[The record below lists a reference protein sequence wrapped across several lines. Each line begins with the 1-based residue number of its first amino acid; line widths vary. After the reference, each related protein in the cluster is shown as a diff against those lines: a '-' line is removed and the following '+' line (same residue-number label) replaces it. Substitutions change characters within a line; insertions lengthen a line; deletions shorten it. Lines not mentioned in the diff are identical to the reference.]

1 MTPTAPLRHPLDIE
15 GVPRTPRADALRDAL
30 AARVVIADGAMGTM
44 LQRYEPTLDDYR
56 QLEGCN
62 EILNVSRPDLIARI
76 HDDYLAVGIDA
87 IETNTFGA
95 NWSNLSDY
103 GIDDR
108 IHELAEAGARIARE
122 RVEAAEATDGRMR
135 WVLGSMG
142 PGTKLPSLGHTTYE
156 HLKETFAL
164 QAEGLI
170 DGGADAFLI
179 ETSQDLLQ
187 TKAAVNGCKQAIVA
201 RGIRLPIFVEVT
213 VETTGTM
220 LMGSE
225 IGAALTA
232 LEPLGVDAIG
242 LNCATGPAE
251 MSEHLRHLSK
261 HSPVTIACMPNAGL
275 PVLTADG
282 AHYPLTPAELATAHE
297 QFVREFGIGLVGGC
311 CGTTPEHLAAVVE
324 RLAPLAE
331 IGVSSRRSAPRSTSG
346 EGTPVVERAQ
356 RDETQRT
363 VTIEPGVASLYQHVP
378 FQQDASYLAIG
389 ERTNANGSKAFREA
403 MLEGRWDDCVEI
415 ARNQIRVGAHLLDV
429 CIDYVG
435 RDGVADIREVVSRFA
450 SASTLPLVIDSTE
463 PAVIRAGLELIG
475 GRPVVN
481 SVNYEDGDGPASR
494 FGRIMP
500 LVKEHGTAVIALT
513 IDEQGQART
522 AQDKLRIAS
531 RLVDALV
538 GEWGMKVEDII
549 VDCLTFPIATGQE
562 ETRRDAIETIEAIRG
577 LVAKYPGIHTTL
589 GVSNVS
595 FGLNPAARSV
605 LNSVF
610 LHEATQAGLDSG
622 IIDAA
627 KIVPLASIPDDQRK
641 VALDLV
647 WDRRERDADGNVTY
661 DPLAVMLDLFAGVDT
676 AALRDQRAAELAAL
690 PVGERLERRIID
702 GELKGLEADLD
713 LARADGI
720 APLQIINDHL
730 LEGMKVVGERFGS
743 GQMQLPFVLQSAEV
757 MKTAVALLEPHME
770 KSSAS
775 GKGRIVLAT
784 VRGDVH
790 DIGKNLVDIILTNN
804 GYDVVNLGIKQPIA
818 DIIAA
823 AEEHDADVIGMSGLL
838 VKSTVVMK
846 ENLEELQSRGLAK
859 KWPVLLGGAA
869 LTRAYVED
877 DLAGLFDGE
886 VRYAKDAFEGL
897 ALMEPLV
904 RVARGAS
911 PDEVGLP
918 PLKKRIHREGSL
930 LTLTEPDAM
939 PARSDVAADNPVP
952 APPFWGTRIV
962 RGIALADYA
971 AFLDERA
978 TFMGQWGLKPGRGD
992 DGLSYEQLVETE
1004 GRPRLRY
1011 WLDRILAEG
1020 MLDASVAYGY
1030 FPVVS
1035 EGDDVVVLHHGDD
1048 PTGILGVPGLLAPDG
1063 GSLGLLGDVSSRS
1076 ARSTPGASLA
1086 GDVSSR
1092 SARSTPGGSPVGGV
1106 SSRSA
1111 RGAAGAPPVVER
1123 GAQRRDETESPA
1135 VGTERLR
1142 FSFPRQRRDRHLC
1155 LADFVRSRDTS
1166 TGSGTGG
1173 RVDVL
1178 PVQLVTA
1185 GARIDQVTAK
1195 LFAEDRYRD
1204 YYELNGLVMQLTE
1217 ALAEFWHARIRSEL
1231 GFAAEDPADTAGLFK
1246 LEYRGARFSLGYP
1259 ACPDMEDRR
1268 KVVELLR
1275 PERMGVELSDELQLH
1290 PEQST
1295 DAFVFHH
1302 PEAKYF
1308 SV

>member
-1 MTPTAPLRHPLDIE
+1 VTALPTAPRFALDIE
-15 GVPRTPRADALRDAL
+15 GVPRTARAQALLDALGT
-30 AARVVIADGAMGTM
+30 RVVIADGAMGTQ
-44 LQRYEPTLDDYR
+44 LQEHEPTLEDYR

-62 EILNVSRPDLIARI
+62 EILNVTRPDMIGAI
-76 HDDYLAVGIDA
+76 HDAYLAVGVDA
-87 IETNTFGA
+87 VETNTFGA
-95 NWSNLSDY
+95 NWSNLGDY
-103 GIDDR
+103 GIEDR
-108 IHELAEAGARIARE
+108 ITELAAAGARIARE
-122 RVEAAEATDGRMR
+122 RVEAAEAADGRMR

-142 PGTKLPSLGHTTYE
+142 PGTKLPSLGHTTYD
-156 HLKETFAL
+156 HLKQTFAE
-164 QAEGLI
+164 QAAGLI
-170 DGGADAFLI
+170 DGGADAFLV

-187 TKAAVNGCKQAIVA
+187 TKAAVNGCKQAIVE
-201 RGIRLPIFVEVT
+201 RGVRLPIFVEVT

-261 HSPVTIACMPNAGL
+261 HSSVPVACMPNAGL

-282 AHYPLTPAELATAHE
+282 AHYPLSPDELATAHE
-297 QFVREFGIGLVGGC
+297 QFVREFGLGLIGGC
-311 CGTTPEHLAAVVE
+311 CGTTPAHLKAVVD
-324 RLAPLAE
+324 RLRPVGGPSPREPLAE
-331 IGVSSRRSAPRSTSG
+331 R
-346 EGTPVVERAQ
+346 
-356 RDETQRT
+356 
-363 VTIEPGVASLYQHVP
+363 GVASLYQHVP
-378 FQQDASYLAIG
+378 FAQDAAYLAIG

-403 MLEGRWDDCVEI
+403 MLEARWDDCVEI

-429 CIDYVG
+429 CVDYVG

-481 SVNYEDGDGPASR
+481 SVNYEDGEGPASR

-513 IDEQGQART
+513 IDEHGQART
-522 AQDKLRIAS
+522 AVDKVRIAS

-562 ETRRDAIETIEAIRG
+562 ETRRDAIETIEAIRQIST
-577 LVAKYPGIHTTL
+577 KYPGIQTTL

-610 LHEATQAGLDSG
+610 LHEAAEAGLTSG

-627 KIVPLASIPDDQRK
+627 KIVPLASVPEDQRK

-647 WDRRERDADGNVTY
+647 WDRREYAEDGTLTY
-661 DPLAVMLDLFAGVDT
+661 DPLATMLDLFDGVDS
-676 AALRDQRAAELAAL
+676 AALKDQRAAELAAL
-690 PVGERLERRIID
+690 PVNERLERRIID
-702 GELKGLEADLD
+702 GEAKGLEEDLD
-713 LARADGI
+713 LARAGGLS
-720 APLQIINDHL
+720 ALQIINDHL

-743 GQMQLPFVLQSAEV
+743 GEMQLPFVLQSAEV

-770 KSSAS
+770 KSSAA
-775 GKGRIVLAT
+775 GKGTIVLAT

-804 GYDVVNLGIKQPIA
+804 GYDVINLGIKQPIA

-823 AEEHDADVIGMSGLL
+823 AEEHGADVIGMSGLL

-846 ENLEELQSRGLAK
+846 ENLQELTARGLGTR
-859 KWPVLLGGAA
+859 WPVILGGAA

-877 DLAGLFDGE
+877 DLASLFDGE
-886 VRYAKDAFEGL
+886 VRYARDAFEGL

-904 RVARGAS
+904 KIARGADPAS
-911 PDEVGLP
+911 VGLP
-918 PLKKRIHREGSL
+918 ALKKRIHSAGAR
-930 LTLTEPDAM
+930 LTLTEPEAM
-939 PARSDVAADNPVP
+939 PTRSDVASDNPVP
-952 APPFWGTRIV
+952 TPPFWGTRIV
-962 RGIALADYA
+962 RGVALADYA

-978 TFMGQWGLKPGRGD
+978 TFMGQWGLKPGRGEG
-992 DGLSYEQLVETE
+992 GLTYEQLVERE

-1035 EGDDVVVLHHGDD
+1035 EGEDLVVLHHGDD
-1048 PTGILGVPGLLAPDG
+1048 PSGVLGAPGLLAPDG
-1063 GSLGLLGDVSSRS
+1063 GS
-1076 ARSTPGASLA
+1076 
-1086 GDVSSR
+1086 
-1092 SARSTPGGSPVGGV
+1092 GG
-1106 SSRSA
+1106 
-1111 RGAAGAPPVVER
+1111 
-1123 GAQRRDETESPA
+1123 T
-1135 VGTERLR
+1135 VGTDRLR
-1142 FSFPRQRRDRHLC
+1142 FGFPRQRRDRHLC
-1155 LADFVRSRDTS
+1155 LSDFVRSRE
-1166 TGSGTGG
+1166 SG
-1173 RVDVL
+1173 RIDVL

-1185 GARIDQVTAK
+1185 GAHIDQVTAK

-1217 ALAEFWHARIRSEL
+1217 SLAEYWHARIRSEL
-1231 GFAAEDPADTAGLFK
+1231 GFGAEDPADTAGLFK